1 MLGVVLSL
9 SLVGAGTAGTG
20 AAGAAAPPAG
30 PCAGVVDRTA
40 DCPSPTAEKTDVVA
54 DPKTAPPPIPGR
66 TDRFMAPTVLPG
78 ELAFASIGLALGGG
92 AAVAWSFANTA
103 RTDDEELARDVAR
116 WSGAGL
122 LVWSG
127 LTAAGAISLWIFDP
141 STGRMRPKLL
151 EATE

>member
-1 MLGVVLSL
+1 MLGVVLAL
-9 SLVGAGTAGTG
+9 SLVGAS
-20 AAGAAAPPAG
+20 APAPAG

-40 DCPSPTAEKTDVVA
+40 DCPSPTAEKSGVVA
-54 DPKTAPPPIPGR
+54 DPKTTPPPIPG
-66 TDRFMAPTVLPG
+66 MAPAFLPG
-78 ELAFASIGLALGGG
+78 ELAFASLGLALGGG

-103 RTDDEELARDVAR
+103 RTDDEALARDVAR